1 MGDAAGRRRMAARH
15 RGRGPVSSAD
25 IIRAAASVPCRPW
38 PRYVL
43 SGDAWA
49 ALAPDGLA
57 LQALW
62 ADTEAV
68 YALFTSAAGQV
79 LLASTAVRDGAY
91 PALSPRF
98 AAAALM
104 ERMLHDLWG
113 HRAQGGLDQRPWLDH
128 GRWSVAHPLAARH
141 GPAHGVTEY
150 AFRPAGELMQI
161 PVGPV
166 VGCPAEPAHL
176 RIHATGEVAA
186 SVELRLGYAHKG
198 TLLLMRGKSPRAAA
212 RFAARLSADATVAHG
227 VAFARAA
234 EAALEMEAPP
244 RAIMLR
250 GVMAEVERVATHLG
264 DLAAAC
270 DARPRIGGRLDW
282 HREQMLRAA
291 EAAFG
296 HRMMMDCVVPGGLAG
311 DIRPDGVAALGN
323 AVAALGQALPSLALE
338 GLGAG
343 VGVVPAAAADAFVP
357 PGLVGRASGSA
368 ADARQS
374 PGYAPYPAAPPP
386 VRAAGDVAA
395 RLQLRLA
402 EVAVSLALVRDWLGS
417 LPAGGV
423 SVPLPNGSGEGLAVA
438 ETPRGAAWHWL
449 RLDAGLIASAFAAD
463 PSWRLVP
470 VQEAASAGAL
480 LDDLP
485 LIDRS
490 FAGARSGMDL

>member
-1 MGDAAGRRRMAARH
+1 M
-15 RGRGPVSSAD
+15 SSAD
-25 IIRAAASVPCRPW
+25 IIRAAPAVPCRPW

-43 SGDAWA
+43 SGDQWL
-49 ALAPDGLA
+49 ALVPDGLT

-62 ADTEAV
+62 ADTEAA

-104 ERMLHDLWG
+104 ERMVHDLWG
-113 HRAQGGLDQRPWLDH
+113 HRAEGALDSRPWLDH

-141 GPAHGVTEY
+141 GPPQDASDY

-166 VGCPAEPAHL
+166 VGDPAEPAHL
-176 RIHATGEVAA
+176 RIHADGEVAA

-198 TLLLMRGKSPRAAA
+198 SLLLMRGKSPRAAA
-212 RFAARLSADATVAHG
+212 RFAARLSADATVAHS

-234 EAALEMEAPP
+234 EAALAVEAPP

-250 GVMAEVERVATHLG
+250 GAMAEIERVATHLG

-270 DARPRIGGRLDW
+270 AARPRLSLRLGW

-291 EAAFG
+291 LAAFG
-296 HRMMMDCVVPGGLAG
+296 HRMMMDCVVPGGLAA
-311 DIRPDGVAALGN
+311 DILPHGAAALRT
-323 AVAALGQALPSLALE
+323 AADALSADLPALAPT
-338 GLGAG
+338 GLGVG
-343 VGVVPAAAADAFVP
+343 VGVVPAAALAMFAP
-357 PGLVGRASGSA
+357 PGIVGRAGGSA
-368 ADARQS
+368 VDARQS
-374 PGYAPYPAAPPP
+374 PGYPPYPAGAPPTLP
-386 VRAAGDVAA
+386 GGDVAA
-395 RLQLRLA
+395 RLHQRLREA
-402 EVAVSLALVRDWLGS
+402 AISLDLLRDWLDS

-423 SVPLPNGSGEGLAVA
+423 SQTLPNGSGEGLAVA
-438 ETPRGAAWHWL
+438 ESPRGAAWHWL
-449 RLDAGLIASAFAAD
+449 RLDGGLIASAFAAD
-463 PSWRLVP
+463 PSWRLLP

-480 LDDLP
+480 LDEVS